1 MPLKVVDLSRV
12 LAGPLC
18 GMILGDL
25 GADVIKVEK
34 PGKGDETRGYGPPFD
49 DRGESAYF
57 LSINRNKKSI
67 ALDLGAEADRSLLVG
82 LIGDADVVIDNFIPG
97 KLEELGLDPDSL
109 LETNPRLV
117 WCSISGFGPDSTRPG
132 YDFVTQAESGWMSI
146 TGEPGG
152 APMKVG
158 VALADVI
165 AGKDAAAAILG
176 RILERN
182 EGPLPVS
189 RRRIQISLMTSAVA
203 ALVNIAQAALVSGA
217 EPTRWG
223 NAHPSLVP
231 YQIFAASD
239 RPFVIAVGSDPQ
251 WERCARALGI
261 PGLAGDTELAHNSGR
276 VRNREKVVSA
286 IAAAVSA
293 DTADHWVKTL
303 MSAGVPCGE
312 VKTVA
317 EALKDVDASPLTGV
331 ASAVDGSVR
340 LPPPRLDEHGA
351 ELREL
356 GWRVFKR

>member
-1 MPLKVVDLSRV
+1 MPLRVVDLSRV

-49 DRGESAYF
+49 ERGESAYF

-67 ALDLGAEADRSLLVG
+67 ALDLALESDRSVIIG
-82 LIGDADVVIDNFIPG
+82 LIGGADVVIDNFIPG
-97 KLEELGLDPDSL
+97 KLDTLGLDPVDL
-109 LETNPRLV
+109 LSSNSRLI
-117 WCSISGFGPDSTRPG
+117 WCSISGFGPESTRPG

-146 TGEPGG
+146 AGEPDGP
-152 APMKVG
+152 PMKAG

-182 EGPLPVS
+182 EGALPVD

-203 ALVNIAQAALVSGA
+203 SLVNVAQSTLVSGN
-217 EPTRWG
+217 EPRRWG
-223 NAHPSLVP
+223 NAHPNLVP
-231 YQIFAASD
+231 YQLFSASD
-239 RPFVIAVGSDPQ
+239 RPFVIAVGSDSQ
-251 WERCARALGI
+251 WEPCARALGI
-261 PGLAGDTELAHNSGR
+261 PELAADPVLAHNAGR
-276 VRNREKVVSA
+276 VSNRERVVSA
-286 IAAAVSA
+286 IAGVVSRN
-293 DTADHWVKTL
+293 TAGHWVNAL

-312 VKTVA
+312 VRTVV
-317 EALKDVDASPLTGV
+317 EALKNVEASPLSGV
-331 ASAVDGSVR
+331 ASAVDGSTR

-351 ELREL
+351 ELRER
-356 GWRVFKR
+356 GWRVFAR

>member
-34 PGKGDETRGYGPPFD
+34 PGQGDETRGYGPPFD

-57 LSINRNKKSI
+57 LAINRNKKSI
-67 ALDLGAEADRSLLVG
+67 AIDLSVASDRSVLVG
-82 LIGDADVVIDNFIPG
+82 LLAEADVVIDNFIPG
-97 KLEELGLDPDSL
+97 KLKQLGLAPDGL
-109 LETNPRLV
+109 LESNPRLV

-146 TGEPGG
+146 TGEPDG

-165 AGKDAAAAILG
+165 AGKDAAASILG

-182 EGPLPVS
+182 ERPLPVS
-189 RRRIQISLMTSAVA
+189 RRRIQISLLTSAVA
-203 ALVNIAQAALVSGA
+203 SLVNVAQGALVAGS
-217 EPTRWG
+217 EPRRWG

-231 YQIFAASD
+231 YQLFSASD
-239 RPFVIAVGSDPQ
+239 RPFVIAVGSDSQ
-251 WERCARALGI
+251 WEPCVRALRLSD
-261 PGLAGDTELAHNSGR
+261 LAEDPELAQNAGR
-276 VRNREKVVSA
+276 VRSRATIVSA
-286 IAAAVSA
+286 IAAAVSTN
-293 DTADHWVKTL
+293 TAQHWVETL
-303 MSAGVPCGE
+303 KSAGVPCGE
-312 VKTVA
+312 VRTVGA
-317 EALKDVDASPLTGV
+317 ALKSMDASALTGV
-331 ASAVDGSVR
+331 ASPVDGSVR

-351 ELREL
+351 EVREQ
-356 GWRVFKR
+356 GWRVFAR